1 MVSSHAMRQWSASS
15 TQISTSLD
23 GETVILNTVSGRYFS
38 LGEVGSSLWRAL
50 QKPHSLDELLT
61 VILER
66 YDVDAGTAAHDV
78 HALLGTLQEA
88 GLVTRH

>member
-1 MVSSHAMRQWSASS
+1 MVSTHAMRQWSAST

-38 LGEVGSSLWRAL
+38 LAEVGSSLWKAL
-50 QKPHSLDELLT
+50 QKPHSLDELLV
-61 VILER
+61 VILES

-78 HALLGTLQEA
+78 HALLGTLHEA
-88 GLVTRH
+88 GLVTCK

>member
-1 MVSSHAMRQWSASS
+1 MVSTHATKQWSASS
-15 TQISTSLD
+15 TQISTTID

-38 LGEVGSSLWRAL
+38 LDEVGSTLWETL
-50 QKPHSLDELLT
+50 QEPHSAVELLG
-61 VILER
+61 VVLER
-66 YDVDAGTAAHDV
+66 FEVDAGTAAHDV